1 MSGSII
7 RTVVRRSKQAYV
19 YYVPESGAITQ
30 IVFTNNND
38 GSCIELPNDHKVLVD
53 IQSNKITTAD
63 CIVAYDKKA
72 DAFDLFVKNNYIR
85 QLKKD
90 HELTVVPQLAD
101 VDFTVQCIITVYGLD
116 KSIEVELLQSALG
129 SIVDS
134 SVRLMSDIDIV
145 DVWVVDKNDPNK
157 LYGTLRCPMK
167 TLLTS
172 NRVRIPAPWWSDDLI
187 SRVQFITK
195 SIFASYGWIY
205 NAADVKP
212 PYKSNTTYSIQTARQ
227 SNSDDCNVK
236 ITITKNVAVIY
247 SYMNNPA
254 RYKIFD
260 SLNIYLI
267 STNDPSKYIGAIS
280 IPAGSIKEGIVSTID
295 LASLPDDVGM
305 IYDNSFVS
313 INYTIN

>member
-1 MSGSII
+1 MPGSII
-7 RTVVRRSKQAYV
+7 RTAVRRSKQAYV
-19 YYVPESGAITQ
+19 YYVPDSGAITS
-30 IVFTNNND
+30 ITFTKDSD
-38 GSCIELPNDHKVLVD
+38 GSCIELPNDHKVLSD
-53 IQSNKITTAD
+53 IQSNKVTTAN
-63 CIVAYDKKA
+63 CIVAYDKKT
-72 DAFDLFVKNNYIR
+72 DAFDLFVKNNYVR

-90 HELTVVPQLAD
+90 HELHTVPQLAD
-101 VDFTVQCIITVYGLD
+101 VDFSVQCIITVYGLD

-129 SIVDS
+129 SIVNS
-134 SVRLMSDIDIV
+134 AVKLISDIDII

-157 LYGTLRCPMK
+157 VYGTLSCPMK

-172 NRVRIPAPWWSDDLI
+172 NRVRISTPWWNDDLLT
-187 SRVQFITK
+187 RVQFITK
-195 SIFASYGWIY
+195 SIFASYGWLY
-205 NAADVKP
+205 NAVDIKP
-212 PYKSNTTYSIQTARQ
+212 PYKSNTTYSIQTARK

-247 SYMNNPA
+247 SYMNNPS

-267 STNDPSKYIGAIS
+267 STNDPSKYVGNIS
-280 IPAGSIKEGIVSTID
+280 IPADSIKEGIISTID
-295 LASLPDDVGM
+295 LTSLPDDLGM